1 MFKVVAERRKRRV
14 WSSRTVAASVVF
26 HLLLLAG
33 FVSAAENR
41 EPQITVTDFD
51 IGAAPEAP
59 RTHVETP
66 PPPRPKT
73 DETPVVKGRTVAIE
87 APDQVPTE
95 IPKPDLTATPLTA
108 EMVTGIGPVGS
119 EIGTNPGTAATT
131 TPSGNGDGNLP
142 VFDRPLEVTEV
153 DALPE
158 LANRRDAERALQRN
172 YPPLMRDA
180 GVTGH
185 TVVLLIIDK
194 DGKVEPGSVQVQN
207 SSHEGF
213 ADAAVKAVERFRF
226 KPATLHGRAVP
237 VLISIP
243 IDWQLEN

>member
-1 MFKVVAERRKRRV
+1 MFKVVAEGRKRRV
-14 WSSRTVAASVVF
+14 WSPRTIAASVVF

-33 FVSAAENR
+33 FASAAETR
-41 EPQITVTDFD
+41 KPQPPVIDID
-51 IGAAPEAP
+51 IGAFSEAP
-59 RTHVETP
+59 RTHEESP
-66 PPPRPKT
+66 PPAPKP
-73 DETPVVKGRTVAIE
+73 ETPVVKGATVAIA
-87 APDQVPTE
+87 APDYVPTD
-95 IPKPDLTATPLTA
+95 IRPDPNTAPLTPD
-108 EMVTGIGPVGS
+108 MVTGNGSVGNDFGPPDTGAS
-119 EIGTNPGTAATT
+119 AAATT
-131 TPSGNGDGNLP
+131 GSPGGDGENLP
-142 VFDRPLEVTEV
+142 IFPRPLEPSEV

-158 LANRRDAERALQRN
+158 LANRSEAERALQRN

-185 TVVLLIIDK
+185 TVVLLIIDS

-213 ADAAVKAVERFRF
+213 ADAAVRAVERFRF

-243 IDWQLEN
+243 IDWQLQN